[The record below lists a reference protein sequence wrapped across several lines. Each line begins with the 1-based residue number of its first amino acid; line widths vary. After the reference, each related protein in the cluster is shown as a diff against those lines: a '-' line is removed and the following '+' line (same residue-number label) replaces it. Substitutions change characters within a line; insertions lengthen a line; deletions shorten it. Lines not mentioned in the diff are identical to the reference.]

1 MERRGVTPDDAK
13 TLVRTR
19 TTVIAALMVK
29 LGQAD
34 AMICG
39 VDGRYMHHLRHVRDV
54 IGLRRGVQAPSAL
67 TVLVLRKGAFFL
79 CDTHVTAEPTA
90 EGIAEMTLVA
100 AEAMRRF
107 GIEPKAA
114 LLSHSSFGASD
125 EPSARKM
132 RAALALVLA
141 ANPDFEI
148 EGEMQAE
155 LAVSPELRERLFP
168 HSRLSGPANLL
179 VMPTM
184 DAANLALG
192 LLRQLGEGM
201 SIGPILMGVAQ
212 PANIVTP
219 TISVRGL
226 VNMTAVTVAE
236 AQANAAMK

>member
-1 MERRGVTPDDAK
+1 M
-13 TLVRTR
+13 
-19 TTVIAALMVK
+19 
-29 LGQAD
+29 
-34 AMICG
+34 CG
-39 VDGRYMHHLRHVRDV
+39 DI

-79 CDTHVTAEPTA
+79 CDTHVTAEPD
-90 EGIAEMTLVA
+90 GRSIAEMTLLA

-114 LLSHSSFGASD
+114 LLSHSSFGSQRRA
-125 EPSARKM
+125 SARKM
-132 RAALALVLA
+132 RAALGSGSGAPVRISRSRA
-141 ANPDFEI
+141 RCRPSSRSRRSCAS
-148 EGEMQAE
+148 GS
-155 LAVSPELRERLFP
+155 SPIP
-168 HSRLSGPANLL
+168 GSTGPANLL

-212 PANIVTP
+212 AANIVTP

-236 AQANAAMK
+236 AQANVAVT